1 MISLKAAKAFKTQ
14 LKKPSVKQLNN
25 LPSNLGN
32 GHIETLMPYLFRPT
46 KIQPYERER
55 INTPDSDFLDLD
67 WVKNDNKSLVI
78 VSHGLESSSHA
89 KYVQGIAGHLKQYEF
104 DILAWNYRGCSGELN
119 RTIKYYH
126 SGASYDLATV
136 VEHVLE
142 TTDYEAIYLVGFSLG
157 GNLTLKY
164 IGEES
169 RQLNK
174 KIKAACAFS
183 TPCYLKTASYEL
195 ATGFNKIY
203 NQDFVR
209 TLRQKVYD
217 KEDMFKKQG
226 FDTSVVKNLTDLPSF
241 DNFFTAPLHG
251 FKDADDYYEQCS
263 SKYFLKDI
271 KVPTLIVNAAN
282 DPFLSKECYPYEEAE
297 QNPYIDLE
305 VPAHGGHVGFYQRSK
320 GNVMW
325 SEERILNFLQAQL
338 ILQ

>member
-1 MISLKAAKAFKTQ
+1 MISFRETKRSILRQ
-14 LKKPSVKQLNN
+14 SEQQDN

-32 GHIETLMPYLFRPT
+32 GHLETLIPYLFRPT
-46 KIQPYERER
+46 KKQFYERER
-55 INTPDSDFLDLD
+55 IDTPDNDFLDLD
-67 WVKNDNKSLVI
+67 WVKGGHNNLVI
-78 VSHGLESSSHA
+78 ISHGLESSSHA
-89 KYVQGIAGHLKQYEF
+89 KYVQGTADHLRQNGF

-142 TTDYEAIYLVGFSLG
+142 STNYKAIYLVGFSLG

-164 IGEES
+164 LGEES
-169 RQLNK
+169 TVLNK
-174 KIKAACAFS
+174 KIKAGCVFS

-195 ATGFNKIY
+195 ASGFNKIY
-203 NQDFVR
+203 TQNFVS

-217 KEDMFKKQG
+217 KEELLKESG
-226 FDTSVVKNLTDLPSF
+226 FDTSVVSQLKDLPAF
-241 DNFFTAPLHG
+241 DDFFTAPLHG

-282 DPFLSKECYPYEEAE
+282 DPFLSKECYPYEEVKE
-297 QNPYIDLE
+297 NPYVDLE
-305 VPAHGGHVGFYQRSK
+305 VPEHGGHVGFYQRSM

-325 SEERILNFLQAQL
+325 SEARILSFLKSQQ
-338 ILQ
+338 

>member
-1 MISLKAAKAFKTQ
+1 MISFRAEKQ
-14 LKKPSVKQLNN
+14 SSRPSNN

-32 GHIETLMPYLFRPT
+32 GHIETLIPYLFRPT
-46 KIQPYERER
+46 KTQPYQRER
-55 INTPDSDFLDLD
+55 IDTPDDDFLDLD
-67 WVKNDNKSLVI
+67 WVKNGNKQLVI
-78 VSHGLESSSHA
+78 VSHGLESSSQA
-89 KYVQGIAGHLKQYEF
+89 KYVQGVADHLKQHGF

-136 VEHVLE
+136 VDHVLKSTHYE
-142 TTDYEAIYLVGFSLG
+142 TIYLVGFSLG

-169 RQLNK
+169 RKLDK

-195 ATGFNKIY
+195 ATGFNKLY
-203 NQDFVR
+203 TQNFVS

-217 KEDMFKKQG
+217 KEEMFKEQG
-226 FDTSVVKNLTDLPSF
+226 FDTSVVKKLKDLPSF
-241 DNFFTAPLHG
+241 DDFFTAPLQG
-251 FKDADDYYEQCS
+251 YKNADDYYEQCS
-263 SKYFLKDI
+263 SKHFLKDI

-297 QNPYIDLE
+297 SNPFVDLE
-305 VPAHGGHVGFYQRSK
+305 VPEHGGHVGFYQHSK

-325 SEERILNFLQAQL
+325 SEDRILSFLQGQ
-338 ILQ
+338 Q

>member
-1 MISLKAAKAFKTQ
+1 MISFRET
-14 LKKPSVKQLNN
+14 KQDN

-32 GHIETLMPYLFRPT
+32 GHLETLIPYLFRPT
-46 KIQPYERER
+46 KKQFYERER
-55 INTPDSDFLDLD
+55 IDTPDNDFLDLD
-67 WVKNDNKSLVI
+67 WVKGGHNNLVI
-78 VSHGLESSSHA
+78 ISHGLESSSHA
-89 KYVQGIAGHLKQYEF
+89 KYVQGTADHLRTNGF

-142 TTDYEAIYLVGFSLG
+142 STNYKAIYLVGFSLG

-164 IGEES
+164 LGEES
-169 RQLNK
+169 TVLNK
-174 KIKAACAFS
+174 KIKAGCVFS

-203 NQDFVR
+203 TQNFVS

-217 KEDMFKKQG
+217 KEELLKESG
-226 FDTSVVKNLTDLPSF
+226 FDTSVVSKLKDLPAF
-241 DNFFTAPLHG
+241 DDFFTAPLHG

-282 DPFLSKECYPYEEAE
+282 DPFLSKECYPYEEVKE
-297 QNPYIDLE
+297 NPYVDLE
-305 VPAHGGHVGFYQRSK
+305 VPEHGGHVGFYQRSM

-325 SEERILNFLQAQL
+325 SEARILSFLKSQQ
-338 ILQ
+338 

>member
-1 MISLKAAKAFKTQ
+1 MIGLTVAKQSKKQFKSSLLSQ
-14 LKKPSVKQLNN
+14 QSNG
-25 LPSNLGN
+25 PSNLGN
-32 GHIETLMPYLFRPT
+32 GHIETLMPYLFRPIKT
-46 KIQPYERER
+46 QPYERER
-55 INTPDSDFLDLD
+55 IDTPDNDFLDLD
-67 WVKNDNKSLVI
+67 WVKGGNKNLVI

-89 KYVQGIAGHLKQYEF
+89 KYVQGIAGHLKEHSF

-136 VEHVLE
+136 VDHVLE
-142 TTDYEAIYLVGFSLG
+142 TTKYESIYLVGFSLG

-164 IGEES
+164 VGEES
-169 RQLNK
+169 LQLSK
-174 KIKAACAFS
+174 KIKAACVFS

-195 ATGFNKIY
+195 ATGFSKLY
-203 NQDFVR
+203 TKDFVR
-209 TLRQKVYD
+209 TLRQKIYD
-217 KEDMFKKQG
+217 KEEMFKEHG
-226 FDTSVVKNLTDLPSF
+226 FDTSVVKKLNDLPSF

-282 DPFLSKECYPYEEAE
+282 DPFLSKECYPYDEVEK
-297 QNPYIDLE
+297 NPYLELE
-305 VPAHGGHVGFYQRSK
+305 VPEHGGHVGFYQRSK

-325 SEERILNFLQAQL
+325 SEERTLSFLQRQ
-338 ILQ
+338 QSS

>member
-1 MISLKAAKAFKTQ
+1 MISFRASAQ
-14 LKKPSVKQLNN
+14 PNN
-25 LPSNLGN
+25 TNNSRNNVPSNLGN
-32 GHIETLMPYLFRPT
+32 GHIETLIPYLFRPT
-46 KIQPYERER
+46 KTQAYERER
-55 INTPDSDFLDLD
+55 IETPDNDFLDLD
-67 WVKNDNKSLVI
+67 WVKNGHKQVVI

-89 KYVQGIAGHLKQYEF
+89 KYVQGIADHLKQHDF

-142 TTDYEAIYLVGFSLG
+142 TTNYETIYLVGFSLG

-164 IGEES
+164 VGEES
-169 RQLNK
+169 RQLDK

-195 ATGFNKIY
+195 ATGFNKVY
-203 NQDFVR
+203 TQNFVS

-217 KEDMFKKQG
+217 KEAMFKEQG
-226 FDTSVVKNLTDLPSF
+226 FDTSVVKKLKDLPSF
-241 DNFFTAPLHG
+241 DDFFTAPLHG

-271 KVPTLIVNAAN
+271 HIPTLIVNAAN

-297 QNPYIDLE
+297 QNPNVNLE
-305 VPAHGGHVGFYQRSK
+305 VPEHGGHVGFYQHSK

-325 SEERILNFLQAQL
+325 SEERILNFLQSQN
-338 ILQ
+338 IQG

>member
-1 MISLKAAKAFKTQ
+1 MISFQEAKQ
-14 LKKPSVKQLNN
+14 SILRPSDQQDN

-32 GHIETLMPYLFRPT
+32 GHLETLIPYLFRPT
-46 KIQPYERER
+46 KKQFYERER
-55 INTPDSDFLDLD
+55 IDTPDNDFLDLD
-67 WVKNDNKSLVI
+67 WVKGGHKSLVI
-78 VSHGLESSSHA
+78 ISHGLESSSHA
-89 KYVQGIAGHLKQYEF
+89 KYVQGTADHLRQNGF

-142 TTDYEAIYLVGFSLG
+142 STNYEAVYLVGFSLG

-164 IGEES
+164 LGEES
-169 RQLNK
+169 TQLSK
-174 KIKAACAFS
+174 KIKAGCVFS
-183 TPCYLKTASYEL
+183 TPCYLKTASHEL
-195 ATGFNKIY
+195 ASGFNKVY
-203 NQDFVR
+203 TQNFVS

-217 KEDMFKKQG
+217 KEEMLKESG
-226 FDTSVVKNLTDLPSF
+226 FDTSVVKKLKDLPAF
-241 DNFFTAPLHG
+241 DDFFTAPLHG

-282 DPFLSKECYPYEEAE
+282 DPFLSKECYPYEEVE
-297 QNPYIDLE
+297 ENPFLDLE
-305 VPAHGGHVGFYQRSK
+305 IPEHGGHVGFYQRSL

-325 SEERILNFLQAQL
+325 SEARILSFLKSQHN
-338 ILQ
+338 